1 MSEDLKHT
9 KIKTFT
15 PLASGEMNVETE
27 SYDEQLSGYKQ
38 EIMKHIKTGRSTFL
52 ADLMSAIDVISNQ
65 KTRELT
71 LTIVADER
79 YQPSRITRTYTVK
92 KEVYKRR

>member
-1 MSEDLKHT
+1 MNDDLKHT

-15 PLASGEMNVETE
+15 PQTNGEMMVETE

-38 EIMKHIKTGRSTFL
+38 EIMKHFRTNRNSFL
-52 ADLMSAIDVISNQ
+52 GDLMSAIDVISNQ

-71 LTIVADER
+71 LTITADER

>member
-1 MSEDLKHT
+1 MNNDPKHT
-9 KIKTFT
+9 RIKTFT
-15 PLASGEMNVETE
+15 PQNNGEMMVETE

-38 EIMKHIKTGRSTFL
+38 EIMKHFKTDRTSFL

-65 KTRELT
+65 QTRELN

-79 YQPSRITRTYTVK
+79 FQPSRITRTYTVK